1 MIMISGFITFCHTNP
16 KVLQEPIHLET
27 WYGVMIE
34 VLSHFFNLKDDYFSQ
49 LQESDALHL
58 KTEEAEVKSKTKDK
72 GIETLTTKNEKLI
85 QEVKEKDTQ
94 IESLEKKIENLTI
107 EMTSSRK
114 EIDNLT
120 KVNLLPYR

>member
-1 MIMISGFITFCHTNP
+1 MNESDLFTDFHDKFFI
-16 KVLQEPIHLET
+16 
-27 WYGVMIE
+27 
-34 VLSHFFNLKDDYFSQ
+34 HFVQ

-72 GIETLTTKNEKLI
+72 GIETLTTNNEKLL
-85 QEVKEKDTQ
+85 QEVKKKETQ

-120 KVNLLPYR
+120 KVNLL